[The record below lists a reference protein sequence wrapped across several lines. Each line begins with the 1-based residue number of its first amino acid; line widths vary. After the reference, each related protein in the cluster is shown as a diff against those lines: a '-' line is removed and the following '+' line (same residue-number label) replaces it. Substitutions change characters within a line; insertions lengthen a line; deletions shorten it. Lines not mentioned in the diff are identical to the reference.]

1 MKKAKLFKIY
11 DENGK
16 ALNDYKNVGNE
27 ENEQESFQIV
37 KNTYRIIQHED
48 VYNTVQEAIDD
59 KNLNAEIKPN
69 HNFDGNGGRLHIEVV
84 FPEITLD
91 VENDGL
97 QSKLYCTYDN
107 SYDGTT
113 GLRLSVG
120 AKRGNAV
127 LWMPDSRYY
136 HKHTKSVSVKAFED
150 SLEEGIKTFQTKI
163 KGHFMGMFKTPT
175 TEAAAVDY
183 LENCIGIKNISKTY
197 VNSIITKVKAATIK
211 NKWQLYCIICESI
224 TKEASSLD
232 VRDRHLQALMGR
244 MHRAIKSIDEKFETP
259 EESLTPLS
267 DAVKKHAE
275 KNNIEVTDLPI
286 SKGVLPEGFIAMEL
300 VPTKLTINRK
310 GKRKFAVMQGNT
322 EIKIFRKHKQAQK
335 FVSQAA

>member
-1 MKKAKLFKIY
+1 VKKAKLFKIY

-27 ENEQESFQIV
+27 ENEQESFSIV

-48 VYNTVQEAIDD
+48 VYNTVQAAIDD

-69 HNFDGNGGRLHIEVV
+69 RIFDGNSGRLHIEVT

-97 QSKLYCTYDN
+97 QSQLYCTYDN

-127 LWMPDSRYY
+127 LWITGSRYY
-136 HKHTKSVSVKAFED
+136 HKHTKSVSVAAFEN
-150 SLEEGIKTFQTKI
+150 SLEKGIESFQTKI

-175 TEAAAVDY
+175 NEAAAVDF

-197 VNSIITKVKAATIK
+197 VESLISKVKQSTIK
-211 NKWQLYCIICESI
+211 NKWQLYCIVCETI

-232 VRDRHLQALMGR
+232 VRDRHLKALIGR
-244 MHRAIKSIDEKFETP
+244 MHKAIKSVDEKVEAPSTP
-259 EESLTPLS
+259 EGGVTL
-267 DAVKKHAE
+267 K
-275 KNNIEVTDLPI
+275 EVTEKHTEVPTQPQGELPQ
-286 SKGVLPEGFIAMEL
+286 GFIAMEL
-300 VPTKLTINRK
+300 TPPKLTIDRK
-310 GKRKFAVMQGNT
+310 GKRKFVVMQGNT
-322 EIKIFRKHKQAQK
+322 EIKTFRKHKQASK

>member
-16 ALNDYKNVGNE
+16 ELNSYKNVGNE
-27 ENEQESFQIV
+27 ENEQESFSIV

-48 VYNTVQEAIDD
+48 VYNTVNEAIED
-59 KNLNAEIKPN
+59 KNLNANIKPN
-69 HNFDGNGGRLHIEVV
+69 RIFDGNSGRLHIEVT

-97 QSKLYCTYDN
+97 QSQLYCTYDN

-120 AKRGNAV
+120 AKRGNAI
-127 LWMPDSRYY
+127 LWITGSRYY
-136 HKHTKSVSVKAFED
+136 HKHTKSVSVAAFEN
-150 SLEEGIKTFQTKI
+150 SLEKGIESFQTKI

-175 TEAAAVDY
+175 NEAAAVDF
-183 LENCIGIKNISKTY
+183 LENCIGIKNISNTY
-197 VNSIITKVKAATIK
+197 VKSLISKVKQSTIK

-232 VRDRHLQALMGR
+232 VRDRHLKALINR
-244 MHRAIKSIDEKFETP
+244 MHRVIKSVDEKVESPTTP
-259 EESLTPLS
+259 EGSEGVSLKE
-267 DAVKKHAE
+267 VAE
-275 KNNIEVTDLPI
+275 KHTEQNEVVPPQ
-286 SKGVLPEGFIAMEL
+286 GEQLPEGFIAMEL
-300 VPTKLTINRK
+300 LPTKLSIQKVSRK
-310 GKRKFAVMQGNT
+310 KYKVMQGDTLIQTFNKYKKA
-322 EIKIFRKHKQAQK
+322 ERFIKTA
-335 FVSQAA
+335 